1 MPRQGGGITDRP
13 RGLVRTDSEN
23 ASRNS
28 MFMDFFQALP
38 SVPGSGLV
46 VLNAAEMNPLS
57 LAQPQLQSTP
67 QQPIQISA
75 LSSLP
80 SGESSTNSCQ
90 MNTNL
95 DDKTSPSSSLY
106 PPILTHTKSPT
117 STSTLLNFP
126 RKKEF
131 RICSSSEL
139 ESKESV
145 RSTSMNSTVLD
156 MGLNL
161 HSHSTGSINMSSI
174 FNGDNSTGL
183 EGLGW

>member
-1 MPRQGGGITDRP
+1 
-13 RGLVRTDSEN
+13 
-23 ASRNS
+23 
-28 MFMDFFQALP
+28 MDFFQALP
-38 SVPGSGLV
+38 SGPGSGLV
-46 VLNAAEMNPLS
+46 VLNTAELNPLS
-57 LAQPQLQSTP
+57 LANPQLQPQLQHQHQSTP
-67 QQPIQISA
+67 QQSSQISA

-80 SGESSTNSCQ
+80 SSENSTISCQ

-95 DDKTSPSSSLY
+95 DDKTSPSSILY
-106 PPILTHTKSPT
+106 PPILTQTKSPT
-117 STSTLLNFP
+117 STSTSTLLNFS

-145 RSTSMNSTVLD
+145 RSTSLNSTALD

>member
-1 MPRQGGGITDRP
+1 MPDRP
-13 RGLVRTDSEN
+13 RGLLRTESEN
-23 ASRNS
+23 TARNS

-38 SVPGSGLV
+38 SGPGSGLV

-57 LAQPQLQSTP
+57 LVQPQHQSTP
-67 QQPIQISA
+67 QQPRQSA

-80 SGESSTNSCQ
+80 SDESSTISCE
-90 MNTNL
+90 MSTNI
-95 DDKTSPSSSLY
+95 DDKNSPSSSMY
-106 PPILTHTKSPT
+106 PSILTSTKSPT
-117 STSTLLNFP
+117 STSTLLSFS

-145 RSTSMNSTVLD
+145 RSTSMNSAILD

-174 FNGDNSTGL
+174 FNGDSSTGL